1 MSRIK
6 LVENGPVLEITM
18 EHPPANAID
27 QQASRDLASAFNL
40 LRDRKD
46 LRVAIVTGAGER
58 MFSAGWD
65 LKAVAA
71 GDTGEDFGGYGFM
84 GLTERFDLNKP
95 VIAAINGLAV
105 GGGFELA
112 LACQMIVTVP
122 EVEFALPEL
131 ARGFIPE
138 AGGLLRV
145 SRRLPRNVALDL
157 LLTGRRMGAE
167 EALRLGFVNR
177 VVPRAQLM
185 ATAREIAAQIV
196 AAAPLAVEAL
206 IEIDRAMEG
215 VPEEAA
221 FKRMRSGLPAHKR
234 MRASKDFLEGP
245 RAFAEK
251 RPPRWTGE

>member
-27 QQASRDLASAFNL
+27 QQASRDLAAAFNL

-46 LRVAIVTGAGER
+46 LRVAIVTGAGDR

-145 SRRLPRNVALDL
+145 TRRLPRNVALDL

-215 VPEEAA
+215 VSEEAA

>member
-27 QQASRDLASAFNL
+27 QQASRDLAAAFNL

-105 GGGFELA
+105 GGGFE
-112 LACQMIVTVP
+112 
-122 EVEFALPEL
+122 
-131 ARGFIPE
+131 
-138 AGGLLRV
+138 
-145 SRRLPRNVALDL
+145 
-157 LLTGRRMGAE
+157 
-167 EALRLGFVNR
+167 
-177 VVPRAQLM
+177 
-185 ATAREIAAQIV
+185 
-196 AAAPLAVEAL
+196 
-206 IEIDRAMEG
+206 
-215 VPEEAA
+215 
-221 FKRMRSGLPAHKR
+221 
-234 MRASKDFLEGP
+234 
-245 RAFAEK
+245 
-251 RPPRWTGE
+251 

>member
-6 LVENGPVLEITM
+6 LVENGPILEITM

-27 QQASRDLASAFNL
+27 QQASRDLAAAFNL
-40 LRDRKD
+40 LRDRRD
-46 LRVAIVTGAGER
+46 LRVAIVTGAGDR

-112 LACQMIVTVP
+112 LACQFILATP

-145 SRRLPRNVALDL
+145 TRRLPHNVAFDL

-167 EALRLGFVNR
+167 EAKGLGFVNR
-177 VVPRAQLM
+177 IVPRAELM
-185 ATAREIAAQIV
+185 QAAREV
-196 AAAPLAVEAL
+196 AGQVVASAPLAVEAL
-206 IEIDRAMEG
+206 IEIHRAMEG
-215 VPEEAA
+215 LPEEEA
-221 FKRMRSGLPAHKR
+221 FRRMRSGLPAHTR
-234 MRASKDFLEGP
+234 MRNSDDFHEGP

-251 RPPRWTGE
+251 RAPRWRGE